1 MSSHTRFST
10 LARAVAEGAD
20 PSELLVELQRAAMTS
35 LQAPASFVL
44 QRRGPSDRYGVTYSV
59 GVDDPV
65 GYWLDEA
72 AARRL
77 QSLSGDRSRIW
88 DSSELGAFPGL
99 LGGTER
105 ALVVPLTGSNSTA
118 FLIVIA
124 PSIEASDAVAAG
136 ESFRVQFGL
145 ALELARLGREASL
158 HREIQEVL
166 LRFSRGI
173 SSTLSVAGALAS
185 LSSETN
191 ALFGTERSSVWLH
204 DRRNRELICSAS
216 SPDDGMVGTR
226 VPTESDTHAAR
237 GLRLAHPQIVEG
249 QSRLVLVAPLR
260 GWRRALGTLVVEGDP
275 ADLDEQQFVSSAHEL
290 ARQLSV
296 SIENV
301 QLLEEFLQQRRL
313 LEDTFNSLVDLV
325 VVVDASLQVVQMNG
339 AFAARVN
346 LPAGS
351 VLGQPLTSFIS
362 TELAEW
368 LAADAAPRSREAG
381 AASGATKQ
389 FTDPRLGGIFAVTV
403 TPLINQGAVPIG
415 LVVVA
420 RDITAQTELEIERE
434 ALSRRLAQSER
445 LASLGQFV
453 AGIAHEMNNP
463 LQGVL
468 GHLELLIR
476 ASEEARAVRPTLRRI
491 YNEADRAAKIVRNLL
506 VFTGSR
512 RLTKVRLRV
521 DRMLSR
527 ALASRAAALR
537 AGGIEV
543 VRTQEEDVPSVDG
556 DALLLQQALLNIL
569 INAEHAARAAPGPG
583 RIETSITASADR
595 SRVLVSIGDSGPGI
609 AADALPH
616 IFDPFFTT
624 KGVGQGTGLGLTI
637 TYGIV
642 QEHGGT
648 IRVRNRPGGGAEFTI
663 ELPAASPAPAATR
676 TRRRMPARVGKTKNA
691 SRTTSGPNARHR

>member
-10 LARAVAEGAD
+10 LARAVAQGAH
-20 PSELLVELQRAAMTS
+20 PSGLLVELHRAVVAS
-35 LQAPASFVL
+35 LQASASLML
-44 QRRGPSDRYGVTYSV
+44 QRRGRSGSYGVTSSV
-59 GVDDPV
+59 GVDAPA
-65 GYWLDEA
+65 GYWLEQS

-77 QSLSGDRSRIW
+77 QTLTGESSRMCEAEQIGPILGRLAGPDR
-88 DSSELGAFPGL
+88 
-99 LGGTER
+99 T
-105 ALVVPLTGSNSTA
+105 LVVPLTGTGSTA

-124 PSIEASDAVAAG
+124 PSLATSEAIAAG
-136 ESFRVQFGL
+136 ESLRVQFGL

-158 HREIQEVL
+158 HREIQELL

-185 LSSETN
+185 LSTESN

-204 DRRNRELICSAS
+204 DRRNRELICSAAS
-216 SPDDGMVGTR
+216 TDDGLVGTR
-226 VPTESDTHAAR
+226 VPTDSDTHAAR
-237 GLRLAHPQIVEG
+237 GLRLGHPQSVESPSG
-249 QSRLVLVAPLR
+249 RVLVAPLR
-260 GWRRALGTLVVEGDP
+260 GWRRALGTLVIEGDP
-275 ADLDEQQFVSSAHEL
+275 GDLDEQQFVSSAHEL

-346 LPAGS
+346 QPPGS
-351 VLGQPLTSFIS
+351 VLGQPLASFIS

-368 LAADAAPRSREAG
+368 LAADMAPRPREAG
-381 AASGATKQ
+381 VASGATRQ

-403 TPLINQGAVPIG
+403 TPLINQDAVPIG
-415 LVVVA
+415 RVVVA

-491 YNEADRAAKIVRNLL
+491 YTEADRAAKIVRNLL

-527 ALASRAAALR
+527 AFASRAAALR
-537 AGGIEV
+537 LGGIEV
-543 VRTQEEDVPSVDG
+543 VRSQEEDVPSVDG

-569 INAEHAARAAPGPG
+569 INAEHAAKAAGGPG
-583 RIETSITASADR
+583 RIETSITASKDR
-595 SRVLVSIGDSGPGI
+595 SRVLVSICDSGPGI

-648 IRVRNRPGGGAEFTI
+648 IHVRNRPAAGAEFTI
-663 ELPAASPAPAATR
+663 ELPAASTAPGPAR
-676 TRRRMPARVGKTKNA
+676 TRSRRPVHVRKAKTP
-691 SRTTSGPNARHR
+691 SRTPPRSNPRH